1 MKKIIIFLLFISWF
15 SSGAQTVE
23 EKIREV
29 YADKTQELVINVPE
43 KLKMLTSLIQER
55 IKVALIPL
63 DPNDKYPKLSNVPL
77 LNLYNPAMKR
87 DDVFHPETFNPL
99 KYDFVLTSENTM
111 IYRVDYTDYV
121 IIISPKPVKP

>member
-1 MKKIIIFLLFISWF
+1 MKKLIILLLFISWF
-15 SSGAQTVE
+15 NAGAQTVD

-29 YADKTQELVINVPE
+29 YADKTQELVLNVPE
-43 KLKMLTSLIQER
+43 KLKMLTSLVQER

-77 LNLYNPAMKR
+77 LNMYNPSMVR
-87 DDVFHPETFNPL
+87 EGVFQPETFNPL

-111 IYRVDYTDYV
+111 IYRVDHTDYV